1 MFPRKFLK
9 YFLLFFFVSMQH
21 AYSQREASRW
31 YFGNNAGLDFNSGI
45 PTPLLNG
52 KLETHEGCSTIS
64 DQNGNLLFY
73 SDGLNV
79 WDKSHRLMPN
89 GTGLFGHESS
99 TQSSIIIPKNI
110 ERTQYYIFTVDEPDP
125 DEDDNKGLNYTLIDL
140 TLNNGF
146 GDVVTSEKNIHLVTY
161 NQSNSEELRLKCSE
175 KVSAVQHED
184 GTSTWVI
191 THFTDSFYAFKV
203 DESGVNTTPVISPSN
218 TDVPTGGYKQNAI
231 GYLKVSPDGK
241 KLAIAH
247 SQVSNSNVS
256 GPKTQ
261 SRQSGKVLLYNFDA
275 NTGSVS
281 NEQALLNSKIPY
293 GIEFS
298 PKSTRLY
305 ATVNNYK
312 DDGSPLGS
320 SLYQFDLTS
329 SDIKESIQDINSS
342 TNVAGALQL
351 AIDGKIYRAGY
362 SINNSGTSIS
372 VINNPEVLGTGCN
385 YVANTISLGGRFSEL
400 GLPPYVQSLFLLKFE
415 FQNVCLGDETEF
427 EIQGDAP
434 FDSVTWDFDDGATS
448 NEISPKHTYSAPG
461 EYTVSLTKTI
471 GSTVSDP
478 ITKTVIIFDT
488 PKTPSD
494 IVEYYQCTNTPNS
507 NGLEKFNLAN
517 INSSVSLDAD
527 QIINVFYYNDL
538 PSAELDTTNVNALPM
553 EYKNVVPDELLVAK
567 VLNPISLCYSYAQV
581 KLKVK
586 QTLTLDIANLNGCA
600 LDDGTGEFRLDLKR
614 QAIRN
619 DLNLTENSTIQFY
632 LSENK
637 ALLGSGDYL
646 PDTFISSTNTI
657 YVRVENENICY
668 GSGTFDIEIEQFDIE
683 PNQDVLLCGTDQEG
697 TTLTSGIKNESNT
710 SYTYLWSTGE
720 MTSTINT
727 TQEGI
732 YFVTVTNDT
741 GCSATSTISVKK
753 TELPGIKNIKV
764 SNDIVEVIMNSN
776 RSFEYSLEYD
786 GNYQQSNI
794 FKNVATGTHMIYVRN
809 IDGCGVISQ
818 EVSVLAY
825 PKFFTPNGDQS
836 NDYWQIKGFGS
847 ENQINARISIFDR
860 FGNLLAQIDPTSK
873 GWDGNFNGQPLQSSD
888 YWFRVSLADG
898 RLLRGHFTLKR

>member
-1 MFPRKFLK
+1 ME
-9 YFLLFFFVSMQH
+9 H

-31 YFGNNAGLDFNSGI
+31 YFGNNAGLDFNSGT

-52 KLETHEGCSTIS
+52 QLETHEGCSTIS

-125 DEDDNKGLNYTLIDL
+125 DGNENKGLNYTLIDL
-140 TLNNGF
+140 TLNNGY
-146 GDVVTSEKNIHLVTY
+146 GDVVSSEKNVHLVTY
-161 NQSNSEELRLKCSE
+161 DQNDSEELRLKCSE

-203 DESGVNTTPVISPSN
+203 DENGVNATPIISTSN
-218 TDVPTGGYKQNAI
+218 TSVANGGYKQNAI
-231 GYLKVSPDGK
+231 GYLKISPDGK
-241 KLAIAH
+241 NLAIAH
-247 SQVSNSNVS
+247 SQVSSSNIS

-261 SRQSGKVLLYNFDA
+261 NRQTGKVLLYNFDA

-281 NEQALLNSKIPY
+281 NEQTLLSSRIPY

-305 ATVNNYK
+305 TTVNNYK
-312 DDGSPLGS
+312 EDGSPLGS

-329 SDIKESIQDINSS
+329 SNIRESIKDINSS
-342 TNVAGALQL
+342 TNVAGGLQL

-362 SINNSGTSIS
+362 SINNSGTNIS
-372 VINNPEVLGTGCN
+372 VINNPEALGTGCN

-415 FQNVCLGDETEF
+415 FRNVCLGDETEF

-434 FDSVTWDFDDGATS
+434 FDSVTWDFGDGATS
-448 NEISPKHTYSAPG
+448 NEVSPKHIYSAPG
-461 EYTVSLTKTI
+461 EYQVSLTKTVG
-471 GSTVSDP
+471 GSVSEP
-478 ITKTVIIFDT
+478 IQKTLIIFDT
-488 PKTPSD
+488 PKTPLD
-494 IVEYYQCTNTPNS
+494 LVEYYQCTNSPNS
-507 NGLEKFNLAN
+507 NGLAKFNLAN

-527 QIINVFYYNDL
+527 QIINVFYYKDL
-538 PSAELDTTNVNALPM
+538 PSAELDTTNTNALPM
-553 EYKNVVPDELLVAK
+553 EYKNVVTDEILIAK
-567 VLNPISLCYSYAQV
+567 VLNPISLCHSYAEV

-586 QTLTLDIANLNGCA
+586 QTLTLDIPNLKGCA
-600 LDDGTGEFRLDLKR
+600 LEDGTGEFHLDVKR

-619 DLNLTENSTIQFY
+619 ALNLGEDSTIQFY

-646 PDTFISSTNTI
+646 PDNFISNSGKI
-657 YVRVENENICY
+657 YVRVENKNICY
-668 GSGTFDIEIEQFDIE
+668 GSGSFDIEIEQFEID
-683 PNQDVLLCGTDQEG
+683 PTQNVLLCDADEKGAI
-697 TTLTSGIKNESNT
+697 LTSGIKNESNA
-710 SYTYLWSTGE
+710 SYTYTWSTGE
-720 MTSTINT
+720 ITPSIT
-727 TQEGI
+727 TTEQGI
-732 YFVTVTNDT
+732 YYVTVTNDN
-741 GCSATSTISVKK
+741 GCSATSTISVEK
-753 TELPGIKNIKV
+753 TELPDIKNIKI
-764 SNDIVEVIMNSN
+764 SNDVIEVIIDNN
-776 RSFEYSLEYD
+776 ELFEYSLEYD
-786 GNYQQSNI
+786 GNYQQNNI
-794 FKNVATGTHMIYVRN
+794 FKNVATGTHMVYVRN
-809 IDGCGVISQ
+809 IDGCGVTSQ

-836 NDYWQIKGFGS
+836 NDYWQIEGFGS
-847 ENQINARISIFDR
+847 ENQISARISIFDR
-860 FGNLLAQIDPTSK
+860 FGSLLAQIDPNSR

-888 YWFRVSLADG
+888 YWFSVSLANG